1 MTSLSL
7 QGMNETAQKG
17 KCVYARNTV
26 REPHQIKHAFECV
39 NFRRY
44 RTYSTTG
51 SSHTTTSLLK
61 AIFCLWNKNLFIHS
75 LWNCRR
81 SFFIVFWQKKSKTS
95 FVNFWCHCY
104 AWNFGK
110 ISETRWITKMFDVN
124 EKYAN
129 MQRSLGH
136 GIILSGAARGIVGR
150 KISRPQTCY
159 NNLNSLNMLPNLII
173 LYYF

>member
-7 QGMNETAQKG
+7 QRNE
-17 KCVYARNTV
+17 RNSPKRKVRLCEKYCEGTSSDKTHIRV
-26 REPHQIKHAFECV
+26 RELSQIPYLFHYWIVSYDHLAAQ
-39 NFRRY
+39 
-44 RTYSTTG
+44 
-51 SSHTTTSLLK
+51 SHLL
-61 AIFCLWNKNLFIHS
+61 LVEQNLFIHS

-110 ISETRWITKMFDVN
+110 LSENRWITKMFDVN

-150 KISRPQTCY
+150 KTSQPQTCY
-159 NNLNSLNMLPNLII
+159 NNLNSLNLLPNLII
-173 LYYF
+173 LHYF